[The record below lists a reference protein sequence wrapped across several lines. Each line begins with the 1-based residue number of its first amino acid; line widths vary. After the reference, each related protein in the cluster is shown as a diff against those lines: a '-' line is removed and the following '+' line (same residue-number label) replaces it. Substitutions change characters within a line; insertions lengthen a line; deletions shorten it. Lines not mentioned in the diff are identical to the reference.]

1 MTHNLQKKA
10 TETDVE
16 RIKMMEFAE
25 NKLETDIRNVT
36 KDLKENMDTNE
47 SSRAEKYSL
56 RNKFTEYA

>member
-10 TETDVE
+10 TETDAE

-25 NKLETDIRNVT
+25 NKLETDIINVT

-56 RNKFTEYA
+56 RNKFTE

>member
-25 NKLETDIRNVT
+25 NKFETDIINVT

-47 SSRAEKYSL
+47 SSRAEKDSL
-56 RNKFTEYA
+56 RNKFTE